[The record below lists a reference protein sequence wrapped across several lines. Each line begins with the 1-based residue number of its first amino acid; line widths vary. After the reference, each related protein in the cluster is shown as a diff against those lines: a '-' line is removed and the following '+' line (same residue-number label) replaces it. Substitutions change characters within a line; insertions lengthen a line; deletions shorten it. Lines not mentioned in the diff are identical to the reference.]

1 MGRKDKTKK
10 KGQGAEKTVAKT
22 DKKLAAKQKKL
33 LAKIGEVR
41 EYSPIRKPII
51 G

>member
-33 LAKIGEVR
+33 LAKIGEV
-41 EYSPIRKPII
+41 S
-51 G
+51 